1 MAYTAFYRKWRP
13 MRFEDMRGQETV
25 VRTLKNQLN
34 TGRIG
39 HAYLFAGTR
48 GTGKTTAA
56 KIFARAVNCEHPVN
70 GSPCNEC
77 AVCRAI
83 LAGTSVNVVEI
94 DAASNNGVDNIRE
107 IREEVRYKPTEGNY
121 RVYIIDEVH
130 MLSTGAFN
138 ALLKTLEEP
147 PEYVIFILATTEIH
161 RIPIT
166 VLSRCQR
173 YDFKRLPLETLK
185 DQLRDIL
192 REEKIEADE
201 SAIGFIA
208 RQADGSSR
216 DGLSILE
223 QCVSFYYGERLT
235 YEKVLDA
242 LGASDQTVFSGL
254 LRRIIN
260 RDISGTVMVV
270 DDLLSTGRDL
280 SQFVLDLTWYLRNVL
295 LVQTE
300 DPTEDTLGISRENL
314 KLMKEEAEEL
324 DYRQVMRYIR
334 ILSELSNRM
343 RFSGS
348 KRVQLELALMKMMQ
362 PAMETDEESLLE
374 RIGQLEDRI
383 SQLSS
388 GAVRIAA
395 QPADMGSGQ
404 ETAGALPQ
412 YAAMETQAAAGN
424 TAKQT
429 GGAGNTAP
437 WEPAAGPRPVVE
449 VSDAAF
455 EDYQMLQKNWAA
467 LIGEQ
472 GRLFRALL
480 QDTTLS
486 LDGDEGLQVL
496 FRDGFHYTAA
506 VNSKRDQELKALLR
520 DKYGKEFRVSLKLL
534 KETEAA
540 PQVVRGKRI
549 PGIEMDIEE

>member
-13 MRFEDMRGQETV
+13 TRFEDMRGQETV

-56 KIFARAVNCEHPVN
+56 KIFARAVNCEHPVD

-77 AVCRAI
+77 DTCRAI
-83 LAGTSVNVVEI
+83 LSGTSVNVVEI

-107 IREEVRYKPTEGNY
+107 IREEVRYKPTEGRY

-147 PEYVIFILATTEIH
+147 PEYVIFILATTEVH

-185 DQLRDIL
+185 TQLRDIL
-192 REEKIEADE
+192 REEQIDADE
-201 SAIGFIA
+201 SAVSFIA

-216 DGLSILE
+216 DALSILE
-223 QCVSFYYGERLT
+223 QCVSFYYGEKLT

-242 LGASDQTVFSGL
+242 LGASDQTVFSEL

-260 RDISGTVMVV
+260 RDIAGTIAIV

-280 SQFVLDLTWYLRNVL
+280 SQFVLDLTWYLRNIL
-295 LVQTE
+295 LLQTE
-300 DPTEDTLGISRENL
+300 DPSEDTLGISRENL
-314 KLMKEEAEEL
+314 RMMKEEAEDL
-324 DYRQVMRYIR
+324 DYHQVMRYIR
-334 ILSELSNRM
+334 ILSELSNRI

-348 KRVQLELALMKMMQ
+348 KRVLLELSLIKMMQ
-362 PAMETDEESLLE
+362 PAMEEDDESLRE
-374 RIGQLEDRI
+374 RIQVLEERMA
-383 SQLSS
+383 QWAS
-388 GAVRIAA
+388 GTLPAV
-395 QPADMGSGQ
+395 PAFAPASYDTQTGHGAG
-404 ETAGALPQ
+404 ETPVRNPEVRDGASAP
-412 YAAMETQAAAGN
+412 AAA
-424 TAKQT
+424 
-429 GGAGNTAP
+429 
-437 WEPAAGPRPVVE
+437 RPVIE

-455 EDYQMLQKNWAA
+455 EDYQNLRNDWEA
-467 LIGEQ
+467 LISQQ

-480 QDTTLS
+480 ADTELS
-486 LDGDEGLQVL
+486 ADGEEGICIL
-496 FRDGFHYTAA
+496 FRNEFNYSAA
-506 VNSKRDQELKALLR
+506 ARQKRDQELRVILR
-520 DKYGKEFRVSLKLL
+520 EKYGKDFRVSMKLL
-534 KETEAA
+534 RASEPA
-540 PQVVRGKRI
+540 PQIVRGKRI
-549 PGIEMDIEE
+549 PGIEMDIDE

>member
-13 MRFEDMRGQETV
+13 LRFEDMRGQETV

-56 KIFARAVNCEHPVN
+56 KIFARAVNCEHPTD
-70 GSPCNEC
+70 GSPCNTC
-77 AVCRAI
+77 ATCRAI
-83 LAGTSVNVVEI
+83 LSGTSVNVVEI

-147 PEYVIFILATTEIH
+147 PEYVIFILATTEVH

-173 YDFKRLPLETLK
+173 YDFKRLSLETLK

-192 REEKIEADE
+192 REEQIDADE
-201 SAIGFIA
+201 SAVSFIA

-216 DGLSILE
+216 DALSILE
-223 QCVSFYYGERLT
+223 QCVSFYYGEKLT

-242 LGASDQTVFSGL
+242 LGASDQAVFSEL

-260 RDISGTVMVV
+260 RDIAGTITIV

-280 SQFVLDLTWYLRNVL
+280 SQFVLDLTWYLRNIL
-295 LVQTE
+295 LIQTE
-300 DPTEDTLGISRENL
+300 DPSEDTLGISRENL
-314 KLMKEEAEEL
+314 RLMKEEAEDL
-324 DYRQVMRYIR
+324 DYHQVMRYIR
-334 ILSELSNRM
+334 ILSELSNRI

-348 KRVQLELALMKMMQ
+348 KRVLLELALIRMMQ
-362 PAMETDEESLLE
+362 PAMEEDDESLRE
-374 RIGQLEDRI
+374 RIQILEERI
-383 SQLSS
+383 SQLAS
-388 GAVRIAA
+388 GAVSLPPVSVPAVNQTHTDSTLAA
-395 QPADMGSGQ
+395 SPVRNPEAQDNP
-404 ETAGALPQ
+404 PV
-412 YAAMETQAAAGN
+412 
-424 TAKQT
+424 
-429 GGAGNTAP
+429 P
-437 WEPAAGPRPVVE
+437 PAARSVIE
-449 VSDAAF
+449 LSDAAY
-455 EDYQMLQKNWAA
+455 EDYQKLRNSWET
-467 LIGEQ
+467 LIAQQ

-480 QDTTLS
+480 ADTELS
-486 LDGDEGLQVL
+486 VDGEDGIRIL
-496 FRDGFHYTAA
+496 FRNEFNYNAA
-506 VNSKRDQELKALLR
+506 VRQRRDQELRAMLR
-520 DKYGKEFRVSLKLL
+520 EKYGKEFRVSMKLL
-534 KETEAA
+534 KASEQA

>member
-1 MAYTAFYRKWRP
+1 MAYTALYRKWRP
-13 MRFEDMRGQETV
+13 TRFEDMRGQETV

-34 TGRIG
+34 SGRIG

-56 KIFARAVNCEHPVN
+56 KIFARAVNCEHPVD

-83 LAGTSVNVVEI
+83 LSGNSVNVVEI

-130 MLSTGAFN
+130 MLSAGAFN

-173 YDFKRLPLETLK
+173 YDFKRLDLATLK
-185 DQLRDIL
+185 GQLRDIL
-192 REEKIEADE
+192 REEGIEAEE
-201 SAIGFIA
+201 SAVSFIA

-216 DGLSILE
+216 DALSILE
-223 QCVSFYYGERLT
+223 QCVSFYYGEKLT

-242 LGASDQTVFSGL
+242 LGASDQTVFSEL

-260 RDISGTVMVV
+260 KDVSGTVSVV

-280 SQFVLDLTWYLRNVL
+280 SQFVLDLTWYLRNIL
-295 LVQTE
+295 LLQTE
-300 DPTEDTLGISRENL
+300 DPSEETLGVSRENL
-314 KLMKEEAEEL
+314 LLMKEEAEEL
-324 DYRQVMRYIR
+324 DYHDVMRYIR
-334 ILSELSNRM
+334 ILGELSNRI
-343 RFSGS
+343 RFSGG
-348 KRVQLELALMKMMQ
+348 KRVLLELALIKMMQ
-362 PAMETDEESLLE
+362 PAAETDEESLLA
-374 RIGQLEDRI
+374 RIRALEEELREI
-383 SQLSS
+383 TSGRRVLKEPASS
-388 GAVRIAA
+388 APAGIAEESRRAV
-395 QPADMGSGQ
+395 D
-404 ETAGALPQ
+404 
-412 YAAMETQAAAGN
+412 YAEAAGYRPESPGQAPEKQS
-424 TAKQT
+424 AKVV
-429 GGAGNTAP
+429 
-437 WEPAAGPRPVVE
+437 EISPAAYEDLMKVRNGWKEIVE
-449 VSDAAF
+449 R
-455 EDYQMLQKNWAA
+455 
-467 LIGEQ
+467 Q

-480 QDTTLS
+480 ADTEVS
-486 LDGDEGLQVL
+486 ADRDGGIEVL
-496 FRDGFHYTAA
+496 FENEFNYTAA
-506 VNSKRDQELKALLR
+506 VKSKRADELRKILREMFGKDFPVSFKLLR
-520 DKYGKEFRVSLKLL
+520 GT
-534 KETEAA
+534 ETA
-540 PQVVRGKRI
+540 PEIVPGKRI